1 MRWTSRSSWAS
12 RCRDRPSRAGRSMRE
27 RAACRCPCG
36 LPGSSPQL
44 ATATAFASLPADRQ
58 ASRQTAS
65 LDTDRQPDAQTD
77 RCGSHPIRDTQ
88 SQAMPRPCVHVNRAA
103 AQLRT
108 AAVLFRF
115 LLACRMEADVILHA
129 EFILALHRVRCVRVF
144 YTPSTA
150 GCASV
155 LCTLSVATLELETI
169 PCPRRAA
176 RAARCRSTCC

>member
-1 MRWTSRSSWAS
+1 MSLSVRVAGFVPPARYGYGFCFS
-12 RCRDRPSRAGRSMRE
+12 AGRQT
-27 RAACRCPCG
+27 G
-36 LPGSSPQL
+36 KQ
-44 ATATAFASLPADRQ
+44 ADSQ
-58 ASRQTAS
+58 

-129 EFILALHRVRCVRVF
+129 ELM
-144 YTPSTA
+144 S
-150 GCASV
+150 
-155 LCTLSVATLELETI
+155 
-169 PCPRRAA
+169 A
-176 RAARCRSTCC
+176 RFLNSP